1 MDDVNVVRINQ
12 SSLDWARA
20 STSLYDDPTPTDGR
34 ETSGW
39 LITTKKMFATTMTMA
54 NAKPA
59 TVRAGNRG
67 KKMMTKQQQQ
77 QQRGR
82 MTIATCAKK
91 TSTEDENGPMM
102 KPALAGVLAASI
114 MLTGAMDPGY
124 AEAARSG
131 GRVGGGSFRSS
142 SYSRAAPRMS
152 AQSRTAP
159 PVGGYGGYG
168 YNSVFMPMPI
178 MPMYGF
184 GFGFGG
190 MGFLFNL
197 MFFFFILNTVLGF
210 LQQFNEQNNSGSRRD
225 DDEDFY

>member
-1 MDDVNVVRINQ
+1 M
-12 SSLDWARA
+12 
-20 STSLYDDPTPTDGR
+20 
-34 ETSGW
+34 
-39 LITTKKMFATTMTMA
+39 MT
-54 NAKPA
+54 KPA
-59 TVRAGNRG
+59 TNVRAANRG
-67 KKMMTKQQQQ
+67 KMMTMTTTKQR
-77 QQRGR
+77 QQR
-82 MTIATCAKK
+82 MIVTCAAKK
-91 TSTEDENGPMM
+91 KSTEDENGPTMR
-102 KPALAGVLAASI
+102 PALAGALAASI

-131 GRVGGGSFRSS
+131 GRVGGGAVRSS
-142 SYSRAAPRMS
+142 SYSRAAPRMN

-210 LQQFNEQNNSGSRRD
+210 LQQFNEQNNNGNRRD